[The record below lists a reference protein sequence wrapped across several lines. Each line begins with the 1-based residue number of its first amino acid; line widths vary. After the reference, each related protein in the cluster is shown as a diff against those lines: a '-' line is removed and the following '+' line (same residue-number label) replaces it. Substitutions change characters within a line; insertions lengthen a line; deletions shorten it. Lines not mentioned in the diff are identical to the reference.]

1 MVGPAVSPGMSRNVA
16 VACQG
21 GGSHTAFT
29 AGVLAEVVPSIA
41 RAPDCSLVALSG
53 TSGGAMSAV
62 TAWYALLEN
71 GPDAVSDAL
80 EALWAD
86 LAAREPLDRLGNDW
100 LVGAARLANT
110 GFPTADVSP
119 YLSPAARYSQR
130 QLRATLHRH
139 VDFSRVPDLFDRDC
153 PDLVVGTV
161 DVEGGAFESFRNE
174 AVTGDVLLA
183 SAAVPELFPAVRMN
197 GHAHW
202 DGLFSQNPP
211 IHELFGEPPKPDELW
226 VVQINPQAIDEE
238 PTSLTEIADRRNELA
253 GNISLNQ
260 ELRFVETVNEWVA
273 AGHLPDDY
281 THTEIRRLQL
291 DERLGAAS
299 KLDRRPAFVEEL
311 LDHGRER
318 ARGFLDEVGLTGP
331 LD

>member
-1 MVGPAVSPGMSRNVA
+1 MSRNVA

-29 AGVLAEVVPSIA
+29 AGVLAEVVPAVA
-41 RAPDCSLVALSG
+41 RDPDCSLVALSG

-62 TAWYALLEN
+62 TAWYALLDD
-71 GPDAVSDAL
+71 GPDAVPNAL
-80 EALWAD
+80 ESLWAD
-86 LAAREPLDRLGNDW
+86 LAARTPVDRLANDW
-100 LVGAARLANT
+100 LVGAARLANS

-119 YLSPAARYSQR
+119 YLSPGARYSQR
-130 QLRATLHRH
+130 QLRETLHRH
-139 VDFSRVPDLFDRDC
+139 VDFDRVPDLFEHDC

-161 DVEGGAFESFRNE
+161 DVEGGVFESFRNG
-174 AVTGDVLLA
+174 AVTCDVLLA

-211 IHELFGEPPKPDELW
+211 IHELFAEAPKPDDLW
-226 VVQINPQAIDEE
+226 VVQINPQATDEE
-238 PTSLTEIADRRNELA
+238 PKSLTEIADRRNELA

-260 ELRFVETVNEWVA
+260 ELRFVETVNAWVD
-273 AGHLPDDY
+273 AGHLPDEY
-281 THTEIRRLQL
+281 THTDIRRLQF
-291 DERLGAAS
+291 DRRLGSAS

-311 LDHGRER
+311 LEHGRER
-318 ARGFLDEVGLTGP
+318 ARELLADVDLAP
-331 LD
+331 